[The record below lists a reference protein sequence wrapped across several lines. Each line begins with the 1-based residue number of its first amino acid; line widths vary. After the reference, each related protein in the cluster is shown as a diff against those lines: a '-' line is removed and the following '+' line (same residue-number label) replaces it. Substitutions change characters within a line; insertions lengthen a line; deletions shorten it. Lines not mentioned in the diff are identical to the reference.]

1 MIVYGEELHGNKM
14 DSANLQV
21 FTLEDLKACT
31 NSFDKKNQVG
41 AIQFAKLYRA
51 KIKGGKSGTEARD
64 VLVKIWDKKSESMAL
79 RYDEVLMVEVSSRIG
94 SLFTSP
100 PF

>member
-14 DSANLQV
+14 DSAKLQV

-31 NSFDKKNQVG
+31 NSFNKKNQVG

-79 RYDEVLMVEVSSRIG
+79 RYDEVLMVEVSS
-94 SLFTSP
+94 
-100 PF
+100 